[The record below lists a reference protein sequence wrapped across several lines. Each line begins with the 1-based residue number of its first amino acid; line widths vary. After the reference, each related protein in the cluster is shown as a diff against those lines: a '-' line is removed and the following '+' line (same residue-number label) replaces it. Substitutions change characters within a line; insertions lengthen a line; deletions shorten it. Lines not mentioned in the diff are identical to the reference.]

1 MYADGKTAQ
10 VDVCVTL
17 PHVTDIIALLSNG
30 GHEHNQP
37 TSQQLPVTGHVLRQV
52 RRRSYED
59 PNERI
64 PPGVEEVISRGS
76 CHVGRLNDKSVLKYA
91 SDFNDP
97 NYLMSI
103 KIEYRILQIL
113 GPHPRIVESKG
124 LAEDGLILKYYPNGT
139 LRNYIKNH
147 PYETLERR
155 IDWCEQIVD
164 TLCFVHSKRVIHCDI
179 CLHNIL
185 LDDNFDIILADFQGL
200 VISRETGLTMLD
212 GLTRE
217 CAKSYMP
224 RENLWSASYRTDLFA
239 LGSALYHLINGHEVF
254 PELDSF
260 EDEKIISARFAN
272 GEYPKN
278 DYLGG
283 HIVEKC
289 WRGEYASAAEVLT
302 DIAEIQAAVR
312 FVDEAL
318 KQLDVEAP
326 INEGEYEKYVKYE
339 EEIEEGEEYEDK
351 EDGYYKD
358 EEDGEYEDDE
368 DVEVL

>member
-1 MYADGKTAQ
+1 MN
-10 VDVCVTL
+10 
-17 PHVTDIIALLSNG
+17 I
-30 GHEHNQP
+30 
-37 TSQQLPVTGHVLRQV
+37 TSQALPVSGYVLRQV
-52 RRRSYED
+52 RRHSYED

-103 KIEYRILQIL
+103 KVEYRILQIL

-139 LRNYIKNH
+139 LRNYLKNH
-147 PYETLERR
+147 PYESLERR

-164 TLCFVHSKRVIHCDI
+164 TVCFVHSKRVIHCDI
-179 CLHNIL
+179 CVHNIL
-185 LDDNFDIILADFQGL
+185 LDDNFDIVLADFQGL

-224 RENLWSASYRTDLFA
+224 RENLWSASYQTDLFA

-254 PELDSF
+254 PELDNF
-260 EDEKIISARFAN
+260 DDEKIISARFAN

-278 DYLGG
+278 DYVGG

-289 WRGEYASAAEVLT
+289 WRGEYASAVEVSI
-302 DIAEIQAAVR
+302 DIAEIQSAVK

-318 KQLDVEAP
+318 KQLDVDAP
-326 INEGEYEKYVKYE
+326 IENEGEYGEYE
-339 EEIEEGEEYEDK
+339 EEIEGEEGEEYEDE
-351 EDGYYKD
+351 EDGDYKD
-358 EEDGEYEDDE
+358 DEDGEYEDDE